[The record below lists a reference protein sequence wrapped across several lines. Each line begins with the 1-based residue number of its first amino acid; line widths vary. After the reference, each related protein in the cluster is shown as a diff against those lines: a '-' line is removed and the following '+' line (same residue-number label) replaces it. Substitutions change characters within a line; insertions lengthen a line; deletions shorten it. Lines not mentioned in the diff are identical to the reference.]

1 MSQAPA
7 TSVPDESA
15 WLCEG
20 CGYVLSGL
28 PEGGRCPE
36 CGKPTSESGNH
47 LRQPTL
53 WERPGDVPRL
63 VAFLKTSWEVLF
75 HTSGFY
81 RSLATRGSREPSA
94 RFAQIHWGIASVLFG
109 VAAWLHF
116 DWASSASTTLRIG
129 DKIPWWG
136 AIVLSA
142 AAFAFLW
149 ATIRIASW
157 LTNWEATY
165 RGYRLPL
172 NVVQRGLDYHAAHY
186 FPVALVAVL
195 SVLTY
200 RLLAMYFPTKSA
212 DWGMKYLYVLCGE
225 VVIAAGYL
233 FKTYWA
239 AMRNMMYA
247 SR

>member
-36 CGKPTSESGNH
+36 CGKPTRESDNV
-47 LRQPTL
+47 LRQPPL
-53 WERPGDVPRL
+53 WERPGDAPRITG
-63 VAFLKTSWEVLF
+63 FLKTTWEVVF
-75 HTSGFY
+75 HTSRFY
-81 RSLATRGSREPSA
+81 RSFATRGSRERSGW
-94 RFAQIHWGIASVLFG
+94 FAQIHWAIASALFG

-116 DWASSASTTLRIG
+116 DWASSASTTLGIG
-129 DKIPWWG
+129 DKVPWWS
-136 AIVLSA
+136 AVLLA
-142 AAFAFLW
+142 VATFAFLW
-149 ATIRIASW
+149 LTIRIASW

-186 FPVALVAVL
+186 LPVAVVAVV
-195 SVLTY
+195 SVLGY
-200 RLLAMYFPTKSA
+200 RVLAMHYPVKSA
-212 DWGMKYLYVLCGE
+212 EWGMKYLYTICAE
-225 VVIAAGYL
+225 VVVAAGYL

>member
-7 TSVPDESA
+7 TTVPDESA

-36 CGKPTSESGNH
+36 CGKLTSESDNQ
-47 LRQPTL
+47 LRQPPL
-53 WERPGDVPRL
+53 WEQENAPRL
-63 VAFLKTSWEVLF
+63 PAFVKTTWDVLF
-75 HTSGFY
+75 HTSRFY
-81 RSLATRGSREPSA
+81 RSLATRGSREESA
-94 RFAQIHWGIASVLFG
+94 RFAQIHWALASIFFGI
-109 VAAWLHF
+109 AAWLHF
-116 DWASSASTTLRIG
+116 DWASSASTALRIG
-129 DKIPWWG
+129 DKVPWWG

-142 AAFAFLW
+142 AASAFLW
-149 ATIRIASW
+149 GTIRIAAW

-172 NVVQRGLDYHAAHY
+172 GVVQRGLDYHAAHY
-186 FPVALVAVL
+186 LPVALIAAL
-195 SVLTY
+195 SVLAY
-200 RLLAMYFPTKSA
+200 RVLAMYYPLQSA
-212 DWGMKYLYVLCGE
+212 DWGMKYLYALCAE
-225 VVIAAGYL
+225 VVLAAGYL
-233 FKTYWA
+233 FKTYWS